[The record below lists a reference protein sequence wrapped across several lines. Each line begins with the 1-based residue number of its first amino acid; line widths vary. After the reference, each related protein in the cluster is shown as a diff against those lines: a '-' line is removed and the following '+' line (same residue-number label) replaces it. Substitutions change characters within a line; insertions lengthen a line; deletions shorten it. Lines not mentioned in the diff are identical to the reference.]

1 MVGSVEK
8 RLETALRQEAE
19 AAAEQAEV
27 ADEIRN
33 IKAWLTSFGITDF
46 GPSSSSVNMA
56 VVRDQC
62 LGEWDRQRQQQF
74 DAEAAEA
81 AKAEHM
87 RAEQAAANAAEVAEA
102 ERVRAH
108 QEDAMLDVVDSGEV
122 GDSASQGQQQVSAT
136 DETAKAKEDGHAPES
151 AAETEQTN
159 EVTAS
164 VKDMQLSGAAVPP
177 HVATPASGRPAKDAS
192 ASGAAAPE
200 QRIETGAKVKDAP
213 ASGSA
218 ASGRQA
224 VPPKVA
230 LPLSRPPQAQTAS
243 GQSAQ
248 SQRKVLPAVSRK
260 QEPKNKAK
268 EKPRCCEALFIQGNC
283 RAPPGKCP
291 DLHVLHEGFL
301 HSQIYQNARVAN
313 SLPQLTVDA
322 VVELEGRLKRQRDQA
337 LNVRDNGPAT
347 KIGSQSKFSNQ
358 GPK

>member
-1 MVGSVEK
+1 M
-8 RLETALRQEAE
+8 
-19 AAAEQAEV
+19 
-27 ADEIRN
+27 ADEIREL
-33 IKAWLTSFGITDF
+33 KAWLTSFGITDF
-46 GPSSSSVNMA
+46 GPGSASVDMT
-56 VVRDQC
+56 VVRNYC
-62 LGEWDRQRQQQF
+62 LGEWNRQRQQQWE
-74 DAEAAEA
+74 AEAAEA
-81 AKAEHM
+81 AEAERL
-87 RAEQAAANAAEVAEA
+87 RAEQAAPNAAEVAED
-102 ERVRAH
+102 ERVRAQ
-108 QEDAMLDVVDSGEV
+108 QEDAMLDVVNSGEV
-122 GDSASQGQQQVSAT
+122 GNSASQGQQQVSAT
-136 DETAKAKEDGHAPES
+136 GETAKANEDGHAPES

-177 HVATPASGRPAKDAS
+177 QVATPASGGPAKDAS
-192 ASGAAAPE
+192 ASGAAAPGQLME
-200 QRIETGAKVKDAP
+200 APKAGAQVKDTP
-213 ASGSA
+213 VSRSA
-218 ASGRQA
+218 APSQRA
-224 VPPKVA
+224 PSSKVA

-260 QEPKNKAK
+260 QEPKKKAK

-301 HSQIYQNARVAN
+301 HSQIYQNACVAN